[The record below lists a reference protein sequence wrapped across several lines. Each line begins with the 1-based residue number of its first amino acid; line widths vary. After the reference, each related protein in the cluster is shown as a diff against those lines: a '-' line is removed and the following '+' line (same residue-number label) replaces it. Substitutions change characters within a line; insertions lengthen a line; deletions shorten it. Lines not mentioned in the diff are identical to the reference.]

1 MINPLQEYFFDLQG
15 KIEESKNALEQVLR
29 EKGFTNND
37 QVTERLNAFSSAV
50 EDIKNSMSTAVNIS
64 EQIKQL
70 IK

>member
-50 EDIKNSMSTAVNIS
+50 QDIKTSMSTAVNIS